1 MKNTQFI
8 PTIVINAD
16 GTEVVENVPC
26 ESLKS
31 TKFTTV
37 KENSEESNNISK
49 QSPKKF
55 IPKFPMSVLLMVLGA
70 FQSSRNNQF
79 K

>member
-1 MKNTQFI
+1 MIINDFMNNTQFI
-8 PTIVINAD
+8 PTIVVNAD

-26 ESLKS
+26 GSLKS

-37 KENSEESNNISK
+37 KENSEESNNSK
-49 QSPKKF
+49 QSQKKF
-55 IPKFPMSVLLMVLGA
+55 IPKFE
-70 FQSSRNNQF
+70 

>member
-1 MKNTQFI
+1 MNNVQFI
-8 PTIVINAD
+8 PTIVVNAD

-26 ESLKS
+26 GSLKS

-37 KENSEESNNISK
+37 KENSEESNNSK

-55 IPKFPMSVLLMVLGA
+55 IPKF
-70 FQSSRNNQF
+70 
-79 K
+79 KK

>member
-1 MKNTQFI
+1 MDFMKNTQFI
-8 PTIVINAD
+8 PTIVVNAD

-26 ESLKS
+26 GSLKS

-49 QSPKKF
+49 ETPKKF
-55 IPKFPMSVLLMVLGA
+55 IPKF
-70 FQSSRNNQF
+70 
-79 K
+79 KK

>member
-8 PTIVINAD
+8 PTIVVNAD

-26 ESLKS
+26 GSLKS

-37 KENSEESNNISK
+37 KENSEENNNSK

-55 IPKFPMSVLLMVLGA
+55 IPKF
-70 FQSSRNNQF
+70 
-79 K
+79 KK

>member
-1 MKNTQFI
+1 MIFMNKTQFI
-8 PTIVINAD
+8 PTIVVNAD

-26 ESLKS
+26 SSLKS

-37 KENSEESNNISK
+37 KENSEESNNSK

-55 IPKFPMSVLLMVLGA
+55 IPKF
-70 FQSSRNNQF
+70 
-79 K
+79 KK

>member
-1 MKNTQFI
+1 MICMNKTQFI
-8 PTIVINAD
+8 PTIVVNAD

-26 ESLKS
+26 GSLKS

-37 KENSEESNNISK
+37 KENSEESNNSK

-55 IPKFPMSVLLMVLGA
+55 IPKF
-70 FQSSRNNQF
+70 
-79 K
+79 KK

>member
-8 PTIVINAD
+8 PTIVVNAD

-26 ESLKS
+26 GSLKS

-37 KENSEESNNISK
+37 KENSEEINNSK
-49 QSPKKF
+49 QSSKKF
-55 IPKFPMSVLLMVLGA
+55 IPKF
-70 FQSSRNNQF
+70 
-79 K
+79 KK